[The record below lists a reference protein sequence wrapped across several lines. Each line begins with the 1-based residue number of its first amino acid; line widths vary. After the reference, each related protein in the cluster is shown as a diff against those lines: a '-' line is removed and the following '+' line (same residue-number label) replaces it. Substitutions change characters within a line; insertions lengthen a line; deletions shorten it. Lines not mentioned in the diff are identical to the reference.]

1 MRFRLQSIA
10 LLAALTVV
18 AGPVVAQKDADSG
31 VKASPEQIKAMA
43 DWTYTLAVQAATYGA
58 PLVAMYNL
66 RDTVTFGAKPKA
78 KPNEIWRM
86 EDISTPKLAAE
97 SGYVSPNLDV
107 VYGFG
112 FADLGAEPI
121 ILTAPDSGGRYYMI
135 EICDMWSNAFAYP
148 AGGASGYKRRQIRA
162 GGAGLE
168 GHTTCGCKAYRLA
181 HSMGRAATPGQRQG
195 RGGSGRCPQ
204 GPAGRHAAAAVS
216 IQRRRRS
223 TIGFLQLR
231 ATQNEARRG
240 HQPHAV

>member
-121 ILTAPDSGGRYYMI
+121 ILSAPDSGGRYYMI

-148 AGGASGYKRRQIRA
+148 AGGASGYS
-162 GGAGLE
+162 GGKFALVG
-168 GHTTCGCKAYRLA
+168 
-181 HSMGRAATPGQRQG
+181 PGWKG
-195 RGGSGRCPQ
+195 TL
-204 GPAGRHAAAAVS
+204 PAGVKRIDSPTRWVDLQPRVNVKGEADLAAARKVLQAVTLQPLS
-216 IQRRRRS
+216 QLSRRRRC
-223 TIGFLQLR
+223 TIRFLR
-231 ATQNEARRG
+231 ATTSD
-240 HQPHAV
+240 PK